1 VISGTKTFISCAS
14 FATCGSVLVQ
24 TDLNAKPS
32 YRGQTWLF
40 IPRMDLPGLEVRR
53 LPSTSGLLGYSEM
66 SFDDVR
72 VPKEYVLGEL
82 NKGFY
87 LGMRYL
93 NEMREIVGLA
103 AIGFAE
109 RALEIT
115 LKWIK
120 ERKVFGR
127 PLATYDSI
135 RHEIADVLAPLEGQN
150 YSRSKS

>member
-1 VISGTKTFISCAS
+1 
-14 FATCGSVLVQ
+14 
-24 TDLNAKPS
+24 
-32 YRGQTWLF
+32 
-40 IPRMDLPGLEVRR
+40 MDLPELEVRR
-53 LPSTSGLLGYSEM
+53 LPSTSGLLEYSEM

-93 NEMREIVGLA
+93 NEMRAIVGLT

-115 LKWIK
+115 LK
-120 ERKVFGR
+120 
-127 PLATYDSI
+127 
-135 RHEIADVLAPLEGQN
+135 
-150 YSRSKS
+150 